1 MSGGHRNRGL
11 RSPAVTQTPTTER
24 KWCFMTK
31 KEMFAAINSVVA
43 NSNSAQK
50 QELMN
55 FIAHE
60 LELLNRRSSTKS
72 LTPKQKE
79 NEAFKA
85 EILSTLS
92 AAENPLTI
100 GELME
105 NCSAIAELTSQRV
118 TAIVSQLVKAQQVI
132 RTEVK
137 GKAYFSTEE

>member
-1 MSGGHRNRGL
+1 
-11 RSPAVTQTPTTER
+11 
-24 KWCFMTK
+24 MTK

-50 QELMN
+50 QELMD

-79 NEAFKA
+79 NETFKA
-85 EILSTLS
+85 GILSFLEG
-92 AAENPLTI
+92 ADKPLTI
-100 GELME
+100 GEIME
-105 NCSAIAELTSQRV
+105 GCAVVEGLTSQRV

>member
-1 MSGGHRNRGL
+1 
-11 RSPAVTQTPTTER
+11 
-24 KWCFMTK
+24 MTK

-60 LELLNRRSSTKS
+60 LELLERRSSTKS

-85 EILSTLS
+85 EILSALS

-105 NCSAIAELTSQRV
+105 NCSAVAELTSQRV